1 MIDCGLKSL
10 AHRYLPAFLSLL
22 LVVPLGFSS
31 KFYRGPAAEWVNGS
45 LGGVLYEIF
54 WCLLI
59 FLCFPRTKPLRIAG
73 IVLAVTCLLEFLQL
87 WHPPFLETLR
97 SWFLGR
103 TVLGTSFYWLDFP
116 HYLAGSALGWLWLN
130 YLRRKFPGT
139 VSARQ
144 PNVV

>member
-1 MIDCGLKSL
+1 M
-10 AHRYLPAFLSLL
+10 
-22 LVVPLGFSS
+22 PLGFYS
-31 KFYRGPAAEWVNGS
+31 KFYRGPATEWVSGS

-97 SWFLGR
+97 SCFLGR
-103 TVLGTSFYWLDFP
+103 ALLGTTFTWLDLP
-116 HYLAGSALGWLWLN
+116 HYLAGSLLGWLWVER
-130 YLRRKFPGT
+130 LRRKFLGT
-139 VSARQ
+139 FPACQ
-144 PNVV
+144 ANVV

>member
-1 MIDCGLKSL
+1 M
-10 AHRYLPAFLSLL
+10 
-22 LVVPLGFSS
+22 GFYS

-54 WCLLI
+54 WCLLS

-97 SWFLGR
+97 SCFLGR
-103 TVLGTSFYWLDFP
+103 ALLGTTFAWLDFP
-116 HYLAGSALGWLWLN
+116 HYLAGSLLGWLWVKC
-130 YLRRKFPGT
+130 LRRKFLGT
-139 VSARQ
+139 FPAPQ
-144 PNVV
+144 PNVE

>member
-1 MIDCGLKSL
+1 MKTLTQ
-10 AHRYLPAFLSLL
+10 RYLPAFLSLL
-22 LVVPLGFSS
+22 VVVPLGFYS
-31 KFYRGPAAEWVNGS
+31 KFYRGPATEWVSGS

-97 SWFLGR
+97 SCFLGR
-103 TVLGTSFYWLDFP
+103 ALLGTTFTWLDLP
-116 HYLAGSALGWLWLN
+116 HYLAGSLLGWLWVER
-130 YLRRKFPGT
+130 LRRKFLGT
-139 VSARQ
+139 FPACQ
-144 PNVV
+144 ANVV

>member
-1 MIDCGLKSL
+1 MKTLTQ
-10 AHRYLPAFLSLL
+10 RYLPIFLALL
-22 LVVPLGFSS
+22 VVVPLGFYS

-59 FLCFPRTKPLRIAG
+59 FLCFPRTEPLRIAG

-87 WHPPFLETLR
+87 WHPPFLEALR
-97 SWFLGR
+97 GCFLGR
-103 TVLGTSFYWLDFP
+103 ALLGTTFAWLDFP
-116 HYLAGSALGWLWLN
+116 HYLAGSLLGWLWVER
-130 YLRRKFPGT
+130 LRRKFFGT
-139 VSARQ
+139 FPARQ